1 MAWKVHTM
9 NENVRPTMTS
19 YNEYDSKDD
28 AVKAARQEFR
38 KAHVRV
44 ILIEGPNGETIENQ
58 ELETL
63 CGTSL

>member
-1 MAWKVHTM
+1 MG
-9 NENVRPTMTS
+9 S

-28 AVKAARQEFR
+28 AVKAARDEFR

-44 ILIEGPNGETIENQ
+44 VLIEGPNGERIEKE

-63 CGTSL
+63 CRYSL